1 MVNRQ
6 ATACAQRAAGQ
17 RSPRHATRVAR
28 RVLLVAFVVA
38 AIWPDSIGAQDR
50 RSPEDSA
57 RMAAPIH
64 NLSDAY
70 ALLATSP
77 RVRAARSAAEATTAM
92 VAEAGTL
99 EDPQLQL
106 GLMNRELPSF
116 SPMPLLGMTQLQVM
130 QMLPVTRSLRWARSA
145 ATATARAEHERADGV
160 LWGERARVAAAYFE
174 VVRIDRAVGIVSET
188 KRVMERMLTVAR
200 AMYEV
205 GDGRQA
211 DVLRARV
218 QVEQMAEELLR
229 LDAERSA
236 SAARLNGLLNR
247 PLGAPVAPAEPSDA
261 DAPIPSVDS
270 LAAVADARRP
280 ELWAAASRV
289 DAATAALEV
298 ARRELWP
305 ELQVGIAYGQR
316 RDAGMTERMGSVMLG
331 ASLPVFASRRQ
342 LAARREGEAMLAM
355 AQADRQAMRAE
366 TRAEL
371 EEMLAELRKVQ
382 RLQLLYRESILPQAA
397 AAVESSLSAYRAGDL
412 PFMSLAES
420 QVALN
425 GFRLELASLQSDEG
439 RLWAALE
446 ALVATA
452 LDAPG
457 AP

>member
-1 MVNRQ
+1 
-6 ATACAQRAAGQ
+6 
-17 RSPRHATRVAR
+17 
-28 RVLLVAFVVA
+28 VLLVACVVA
-38 AIWPDSIGAQDR
+38 AFRPGFAAAQDR
-50 RSPEDSA
+50 NSPEDSV
-57 RMAAPIH
+57 RIAATIH
-64 NLSDAY
+64 RLSDAY

-77 RVRAARSAAEATTAM
+77 RVRAARLAAEATATM

-99 EDPQLQL
+99 TDPQLQF
-106 GLMNRELPSF
+106 GLMNRELPSLAPM
-116 SPMPLLGMTQLQVM
+116 SPLGMTQLQLM
-130 QMLPVTRSLRWARSA
+130 QMLPLNRSLHWARTA
-145 ATATARAEHERADGV
+145 AAAAARADGESADGV
-160 LWGERARVAAAYFE
+160 LWNERARVAAAYHE
-174 VVRIDRAVGIVSET
+174 IVRIDRAVAIVGET
-188 KRVMERMLTVAR
+188 KLVMERMLTVAR

-236 SAARLNGLLNR
+236 AAARLNGLLDR
-247 PLGAPVAPAEPSDA
+247 PIGAVVAPTDSTETRAALPSLDA
-261 DAPIPSVDS
+261 
-270 LAAVADARRP
+270 LGEVADERRP
-280 ELWAAASRV
+280 ELRAAAARV
-289 DAATAALEV
+289 GAATAELEV

-316 RDAGMTERMGSVMLG
+316 RDGGMTERMGSLMLG
-331 ASLPVFASRRQ
+331 ASLPVSASRRQ
-342 LAARREGEAMLAM
+342 LAARREREAMLAM
-355 AQADRQAMRAE
+355 AQADQQAMRAE

-371 EEMLAELRKVQ
+371 EELLAELRKTR

-397 AAVESSLSAYRAGDL
+397 AAVESLLSAYRAGDL

-425 GFRLELASLQSDEG
+425 GFRLEYASLQSDEG

>member
-1 MVNRQ
+1 
-6 ATACAQRAAGQ
+6 
-17 RSPRHATRVAR
+17 
-28 RVLLVAFVVA
+28 
-38 AIWPDSIGAQDR
+38 
-50 RSPEDSA
+50 
-57 RMAAPIH
+57 MAAPIH
-64 NLSDAY
+64 RLSDAY
-70 ALLATSP
+70 ALLTASP
-77 RVRAARSAAEATTAM
+77 RVQAARLTAEARTAM

-106 GLMNRELPSF
+106 GLMNRELPNF
-116 SPMPLLGMTQLQVM
+116 APMPLLGMTQLQLM

-145 ATATARAEHERADGV
+145 AAATARAEHERAAGV
-160 LWGERARVAAAYFE
+160 LWSERARVADAYFE
-174 VVRIDRAVGIVSET
+174 VVRIDRAVGIVTET
-188 KRVMERMLTVAR
+188 KRVMEHMLTVAR

-236 SAARLNGLLNR
+236 AAARLNGLLNR
-247 PLGAPVAPAEPSDA
+247 PIGAVVAPAEESESA
-261 DAPIPSVDS
+261 APIPSLDS
-270 LAAVADARRP
+270 LASVADTRRP
-280 ELWAAASRV
+280 ELRAAAARV

-305 ELQVGIAYGQR
+305 ELQVGVAYGQR
-316 RDAGMTERMGSVMLG
+316 RDAGMTERMGSMMLG
-331 ASLPVFASRRQ
+331 ASLPVFANRRQ

-355 AQADRQAMRAE
+355 AQADQQAMRAE

-371 EEMLAELRKVQ
+371 EEMLAELRKAQ
-382 RLQLLYRESILPQAA
+382 RLQRLYRESILPQAA

-425 GFRLELASLQSDEG
+425 GFRLEFASLQSDEG

>member
-1 MVNRQ
+1 
-6 ATACAQRAAGQ
+6 
-17 RSPRHATRVAR
+17 
-28 RVLLVAFVVA
+28 
-38 AIWPDSIGAQDR
+38 
-50 RSPEDSA
+50 
-57 RMAAPIH
+57 
-64 NLSDAY
+64 
-70 ALLATSP
+70 
-77 RVRAARSAAEATTAM
+77 
-92 VAEAGTL
+92 
-99 EDPQLQL
+99 
-106 GLMNRELPSF
+106 
-116 SPMPLLGMTQLQVM
+116 
-130 QMLPVTRSLRWARSA
+130 
-145 ATATARAEHERADGV
+145 
-160 LWGERARVAAAYFE
+160 
-174 VVRIDRAVGIVSET
+174 
-188 KRVMERMLTVAR
+188 
-200 AMYEV
+200 
-205 GDGRQA
+205 
-211 DVLRARV
+211 
-218 QVEQMAEELLR
+218 
-229 LDAERSA
+229 
-236 SAARLNGLLNR
+236 
-247 PLGAPVAPAEPSDA
+247 
-261 DAPIPSVDS
+261 
-270 LAAVADARRP
+270 VADARRP
-280 ELWAAASRV
+280 ELRAAASRV

-397 AAVESSLSAYRAGDL
+397 AAVESWLSAYRAGDL